1 MRVRVDRGSGSG
13 KDLAPGRGSLLGAFA
28 FRDSSTKRAP
38 AFQERRSEPRHKTVE
53 CVAWV
58 GWRVFRDFKMTNAL
72 VINISR
78 SGAQIFLDAPPPHYR
93 SVWVF
98 LETPRDKKIV
108 KARVHQFRK
117 TAAGQCMAHIQFSE
131 PCPYEFFEAAVC
143 GQAAS
148 DPKTRAARVPNRMAA
163 S

>member
-1 MRVRVDRGSGSG
+1 M
-13 KDLAPGRGSLLGAFA
+13 
-28 FRDSSTKRAP
+28 
-38 AFQERRSEPRHKTVE
+38 E
-53 CVAWV
+53 CLAWV
-58 GWRVFRDFKMTNAL
+58 GWRVFRDFKMTTAL

-78 SGAQIFLDAPPPHYR
+78 SGAQIFLDAPPPSYR

-108 KARVHQFRK
+108 KAKVQNFRK
-117 TAAGQCMAHIQFSE
+117 TMSGQCVAHVQFCE

-148 DPKTRAARVPNRMAA
+148 DPRTRAAQVSKRVTATQ
-163 S
+163 